1 MLRRSILAAIVCAL
15 GFAAPAGAQVVQGT
29 ATAIDG
35 DTIDMTGMRIGL
47 AFVDA
52 PEAKQTCEKGG
63 AVWAC
68 GDEATETL
76 ASIIAGQQVTCT
88 VIDTDVYGRQVAQC
102 QTRVFELGQ
111 EMLRRGMAV
120 ALDNAPYEYGQA
132 TQVAQRLSY
141 GLWASTFELPANW
154 RAANPQV
161 AQRTAQA
168 APEPQLT
175 QPEAEPVYR
184 NQFGCAIKGNR
195 SRRGEWI
202 YHLPGRP
209 YYDQTR
215 PEELFCTES
224 EAQAAGYRR
233 SRA

>member
-1 MLRRSILAAIVCAL
+1 
-15 GFAAPAGAQVVQGT
+15 
-29 ATAIDG
+29 
-35 DTIDMTGMRIGL
+35 MTGVRVRL

-52 PEAKQTCEKGG
+52 PEAKQTCEKDG
-63 AVWAC
+63 ADWAC
-68 GDEATETL
+68 GDEATATL
-76 ASIIAGQQVTCT
+76 AAIIAGQQLTCT

-102 QTRVFELGQ
+102 HTRVFELGQ
-111 EMLRRGMAV
+111 EMVRRGMAI
-120 ALDNAPYEYGQA
+120 ALVNAPYEYGQA
-132 TQVAQRLSY
+132 AQVAQRLSY
-141 GLWASTFELPANW
+141 GLWSSTFELPANW

-161 AQRTAQA
+161 AQRAVQT
-168 APEPQLT
+168 E
-175 QPEAEPVYR
+175 PEAPRLQAEAERVYR

-209 YYDQTR
+209 YYDETR

-233 SRA
+233 SKA